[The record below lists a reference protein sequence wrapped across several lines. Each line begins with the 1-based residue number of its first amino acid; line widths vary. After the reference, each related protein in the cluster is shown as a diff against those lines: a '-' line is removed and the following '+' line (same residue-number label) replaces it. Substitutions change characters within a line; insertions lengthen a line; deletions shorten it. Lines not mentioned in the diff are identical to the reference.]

1 MTKKKDLS
9 EEDKKLWEE
18 YTKSPTEIY
27 DKEKENIVNSSRKK
41 RFKFDLH
48 GFTLDDANQK
58 VYEIILL
65 CVKKSYKEIL
75 LITGKGLHSSTDN
88 EIFVS
93 KKFSKLKYSVP
104 DFINNN
110 KDLNNYV
117 LSITE
122 ATKQDGGTGAFLIKL
137 KNL

>member
-122 ATKQDGGTGAFLIKL
+122 AAKQDGGTGAFLIKL